1 MLLSTF
7 VNFCKDIFLLILSCI
22 SVAINSLFSMP
33 LFWDG
38 SSYIISVGQLLLAL
52 IVFNIIF
59 GFIFSVIKGH
69 FGGSE

>member
-7 VNFCKDIFLLILSCI
+7 INFCKDMFLLILSCI
-22 SVAINSLFSMP
+22 SMAINSLFSMP

-38 SSYIISVGQLLLAL
+38 STYVISVGQILLA
-52 IVFNIIF
+52 IIIFNIIF
-59 GFIFSVIKGH
+59 MFIFSVIKGH